1 MTALRSL
8 HLVVATCW
16 TLVYCGCAP
25 VPAGY
30 TSTSIFSNRA
40 QAPET
45 GNALAGQ
52 PALPA
57 AGAKDTVTYEPP
69 VPVTSLPAGE
79 PRPDP
84 ATGWA
89 RFNYDHFTETFKTAI
104 GRGPNES
111 VARLYYSQGDAL
123 YRQKKY
129 HDAAKK
135 YADAAD
141 RLPDSTLEECA
152 LFMEGEAWFF
162 ADQYGKSND
171 AYGELAKKYSNTRF
185 MNVVVARQF
194 AIAVY
199 WEQYAKFKPEFILTP
214 NFFDKTRPLFDT
226 WGNAIRD
233 YDMVRINDPRGP
245 YADEAIMRTANAHFV
260 KHHYEDA
267 DYSYTLLRKDYPK
280 SKHQVDAHVLG
291 IQAKLRRYEG
301 PGYDDRPLKQAEE
314 LIDQTLAQFGSELG
328 AERDRLVTAKA
339 EIHAQQALRNWTVAQ
354 YYEKGEHYAAAKVY
368 YNEIVKEYPQTK
380 LADQAR
386 TRLVAL
392 GPLPDNP
399 PNRFKILED
408 IFDGGDADA
417 VIARQ
422 SPPDGTSRR

>member
-1 MTALRSL
+1 MLNEGDSVCSTRHGCVLDACLLRL
-8 HLVVATCW
+8 R
-16 TLVYCGCAP
+16 
-25 VPAGY
+25 AGAGGQH
-30 TSTSIFSNRA
+30 IQFNRA
-40 QAPET
+40 QAPDA
-45 GNALAGQ
+45 GNASAGQ

-57 AGAKDTVTYEPP
+57 AEAKDTVTFEPP
-69 VPVTSLPAGE
+69 VPVTSVPVGE
-79 PRPDP
+79 ARPEP

-89 RFNYDHFTETFKTAI
+89 RFNYDHFTETFKSAI
-104 GRGPNES
+104 GRGANES

-152 LFMEGEAWFF
+152 LFMEGESYFF
-162 ADQYGKSND
+162 ANQYGKSND
-171 AYGELAKKYSNTRF
+171 AYEELAKKYSNTHF

-199 WEQYAKFKPEFILTP
+199 WEQYANFKPQFILTP

-226 WGNAIRD
+226 WGNAIKD

-245 YADEAIMRTANAHFV
+245 YADESIMRIANANFV
-260 KHHYEDA
+260 KHRYEDA
-267 DYSYTLLRKDYPK
+267 DYYYTQLRKECPK
-280 SKHQVDAHVLG
+280 SKHQLAAHVLG
-291 IQAKLRRYEG
+291 IQAKLHRYQG

-314 LIDQTLAQFGSELG
+314 LVDQTLAQFGSELG
-328 AERDRLVTAKA
+328 AERDRLVTTKG
-339 EIHAQQALRNWTVAQ
+339 EIHAQQALRNWSLAQ
-354 YYEKGEHYAAAKVY
+354 YYEKGQHYAAAKVY

-380 LADQAR
+380 LADEAK